1 MEEEDGYKRNERIA
15 LVVILVMASVAVA
28 TLFVTF
34 IYYCYI
40 TNKVSR
46 RLNNRK
52 KESEHERKSSTFCHI
67 QVATEQGLQEF
78 TFKQL
83 HSATGSFGKSNVI
96 GHGAF
101 GLVYRGVLQ
110 DGRKVAVKL
119 MDQAGKQ
126 GEEEFQVEVE
136 LLSRLH
142 SPYLLSLTGYCSDS
156 NHKLLVYEF
165 MANGGLHEHLY
176 PISGKWN
183 LYWFDRY
190 YI

>member
-1 MEEEDGYKRNERIA
+1 MQYESVNEENLDFQVPFDEYLEFCIFLT
-15 LVVILVMASVAVA
+15 LVAAKKTMSWFCSLIDCI
-28 TLFVTF
+28 F
-34 IYYCYI
+34 IE
-40 TNKVSR
+40 
-46 RLNNRK
+46 
-52 KESEHERKSSTFCHI
+52 ESELERKSSTFCHI

-126 GEEEFQVEVE
+126 GEEEFQVEVWFLFP
-136 LLSRLH
+136 LLF
-142 SPYLLSLTGYCSDS
+142 
-156 NHKLLVYEF
+156 LVGIIMLRFVIGWYTL
-165 MANGGLHEHLY
+165 NR
-176 PISGKWN
+176 WN
-183 LYWFDRY
+183 YSVGCILRIY
-190 YI
+190 YH